1 MSQRPLELEEDA
13 SQQILNLD
21 TVILFIFES
30 LTHREQVT
38 ETIAFFW
45 ITCEQTT
52 SAGGREAGGAISW
65 GGRFGEWLLQCEC
78 GGKKTIIEY
87 LYEIFKL

>member
-30 LTHREQVT
+30 LTHRE
-38 ETIAFFW
+38 
-45 ITCEQTT
+45 
-52 SAGGREAGGAISW
+52 
-65 GGRFGEWLLQCEC
+65 
-78 GGKKTIIEY
+78 
-87 LYEIFKL
+87 